1 MYMYVT
7 LHSFQQYKINN
18 RSDLH
23 IGLCVDFYGGFLLC
37 CLKRVKLLNLLSL
50 RKNL

>member
-1 MYMYVT
+1 MTFMYMYVT

-23 IGLCVDFYGGFLLC
+23 TCICVDFNGVLLLC
-37 CLKRVKLLNLLSL
+37 CLTHVKLLNLF
-50 RKNL
+50 